1 MFSMGLECKTNLNV
15 KKKSSLCHPSTTIM
29 QKMDFGRAGFF
40 SVIGGPKIGF
50 SFTLNRG
57 GRLIVGSASSADIRI
72 EARGISRKHVC
83 LYWSNDKIYIEDQ
96 QSSNGTFVNKRKI
109 TSATEIKSGDQ
120 IAVGATTV
128 FKCS

>member
-1 MFSMGLECKTNLNV
+1 MNLERETNLNI
-15 KKKSSLCHPSTTIM
+15 KKKASLCHPSTTIM

-40 SVIGGPKIGF
+40 SVISGPKIGF
-50 SFTLNRG
+50 SFTLKPG
-57 GRLIVGSASSADIRI
+57 GRLIVGSASNADVQI

-96 QSSNGTFVNKRKI
+96 QSSNGTFVNKRKS
-109 TSATEIKSGDQ
+109 TVATELKSGDK

>member
-1 MFSMGLECKTNLNV
+1 VNVEHKTNFNV

-50 SFTLNRG
+50 SFTLKPG
-57 GRLIVGSASSADIRI
+57 GRLIVGSASDADVQI

-83 LYWSNDKIYIEDQ
+83 LYWLDNKIYIEDQ

-109 TSATEIKSGDQ
+109 SAAAELKSGDQ
-120 IAVGATTV
+120 IAVGVTTV
-128 FKCS
+128 IKCN